1 MVVREKFEADL
12 LSIRNMVL
20 DLGSLAEQALQK
32 SFQAFVT
39 NDSEAALQVLE
50 DDTHANM
57 LEEQINDFAI
67 LLITKQQ
74 PMAIDSRRI
83 IGAIKIASDL
93 ERMCD
98 YGVNI
103 AKATIRL
110 RGQQYTT
117 SIDHLKVIY
126 EHMLA
131 MLKLALEAYSVENIQ
146 MVKDVA
152 AMDDKIDEIYGQF
165 MKQLIRHS
173 NEELNQVTQV
183 SSVARQIER
192 SADHITNITENIYY
206 IVRGRHLD
214 LNK

>member
-20 DLGSLAEQALQK
+20 DLGRLAEQALQK

-39 NDSEAALQVLE
+39 NDNEAALQVLE

-117 SIDHLKVIY
+117 SIGHLKVIH

-152 AMDDKIDEIYGQF
+152 AMDDKIDEVYGQF

>member
-20 DLGSLAEQALQK
+20 ELGGLAEQALQK

-39 NDSEAALQVLE
+39 NDSEKALQVLE

-57 LEEQINDFAI
+57 LEENINDFAI

-117 SIDHLKVIY
+117 SIDNLKVIH

-131 MLKLALEAYSVENIQ
+131 MLKLALEAYSDENIQ
-146 MVKDVA
+146 MAKDVA
-152 AMDDKIDEIYGQF
+152 TMDDKIDEIYGHF
-165 MKQLIRHS
+165 MKQLIKHS

>member
-20 DLGSLAEQALQK
+20 DLGRLAEQALQK

-110 RGQQYTT
+110 RGQQYIT
-117 SIDHLKVIY
+117 SIDHLKVIH